1 MNFEVEV
8 ANLGD
13 LIESYLRILECRR
26 SGTIDMSEF
35 PIDGPAGSEEEI
47 CKSVSQRIQKSYPW
61 VTLTL
66 TSSKKIELYGT
77 MP

>member
-1 MNFEVEV
+1 MDFEEEV

-13 LIESYLRILECRR
+13 LIESFLRILDCSR
-26 SGTIDMSEF
+26 SGTTNLDEF

-47 CKSVSQRIQKSYPW
+47 FKSVSQRIRKSYPW

-77 MP
+77 TP

>member
-1 MNFEVEV
+1 MEFEVEV

-13 LIESYLRILECRR
+13 LIESYLRILECRQ
-26 SGTIDMSEF
+26 SGTIGLGDF
-35 PIDGPAGSEEEI
+35 PIAGPAGSEEEI

-66 TSSKKIELYGT
+66 TPKREIECYGIT
-77 MP
+77 P